1 LYGQIWSQEK
11 YCGLAQLRNTCSLQ
25 KRPYKTFPKKVQLC
39 TLCVAQLMHQNA
51 SPSCREDCMDK
62 YGRSV
67 HLSEGR
73 GQNNQQPTPNDNKK
87 RVVVFLCG
95 SGIYSSQGDVLH
107 TFRQGAGWKGRAS
120 DGEDVRL
127 RMILTPLQPTT
138 VVRKSPGMQQQG
150 WCRREAWGDGSC
162 FKMRWTVM

>member
-1 LYGQIWSQEK
+1 MTTK
-11 YCGLAQLRNTCSLQ
+11 
-25 KRPYKTFPKKVQLC
+25 
-39 TLCVAQLMHQNA
+39 
-51 SPSCREDCMDK
+51 
-62 YGRSV
+62 
-67 HLSEGR
+67 SEWW
-73 GQNNQQPTPNDNKK
+73 
-87 RVVVFLCG
+87 
-95 SGIYSSQGDVLH
+95 YSSAVLVSTLH
-107 TFRQGAGWKGRAS
+107 RGMCCTFRQGAGWKGRAS